1 MAKKNHQILYIEDDL
16 TIGSLIQEILGPECV
31 ITIASTIREAKK
43 LLDVRSYDLFLLDI
57 TLSDGNGLKFFS
69 SFRHHD
75 KLKHTPVVFLTGGS
89 DLSDLEIAFSLGA
102 DDFIHKPFNSREFR
116 ARIYA
121 KLEGR
126 SKKPTEVTAINVG
139 RLQILPASFRVLLTG
154 DGDPTSI
161 DVTPTEFKLLHL
173 LASHQDEV
181 LARNQIIQS
190 VWPDDPS
197 IMDRTVD
204 THLSNLRKKLK
215 DSDVFITAVQGR
227 GYRIDVRAS
236 GQRGSQV
243 A

>member
-1 MAKKNHQILYIEDDL
+1 MIKTHRILYIEDDL
-16 TIGSLIQEILGPECV
+16 TIRHMIQDLLGPECV
-31 ITIASTIREAKK
+31 ITFASTIREGKT
-43 LLDVRSYDLFLLDI
+43 LLDGGTYDLLLLDI
-57 TLSDGNGLKFFS
+57 TLPDGNGLKFFS

-75 KLKHTPVVFLTGGS
+75 KLRHTPVVFLTGGA

-102 DDFIHKPFNSREFR
+102 DDFIQKPFNSREFR

-121 KLEGR
+121 KLESR
-126 SKKPTEVTAINVG
+126 SKNTTELSALNIG

-154 DGDPTSI
+154 DSAPASI
-161 DVTPTEFKLLHL
+161 DLTPTEFKLLHL
-173 LASHQDEV
+173 LALHQDEV
-181 LARNQIIQS
+181 LSREQIIQA

-215 DSDVFITAVQGR
+215 NSDIQISAVQGR
-227 GYRIDVRAS
+227 GYRIDVLPNRS
-236 GQRGSQV
+236 RV